1 MSPRPLHPGLC
12 LGPALTTTTPTT
24 IVNEFDT
31 FEDIEESDN
40 ESYNEN
46 GASGDD
52 DGGNDEIDED
62 GCVDMMGINHIF
74 GDFS

>member
-1 MSPRPLHPGLC
+1 MSPRPLHPDLC

-24 IVNEFDT
+24 IVDEFDT
-31 FEDIEESDN
+31 LEDIEESDN

-52 DGGNDEIDED
+52 NGGNDEIDED
-62 GCVDMMGINHIF
+62 GCVI
-74 GDFS
+74 